1 MSFLR
6 KYPYISTII
15 VSIIMGT
22 IIWLYVPAYYCART
36 TISDE
41 YRETDLAVGLDIVKA
56 NMRMFMEQ
64 NSSDINSIELYG
76 KALETTDY
84 ANKMARVELHNGLTY
99 AQYINEK
106 DTLEE
111 ILNNVRSAVNG
122 RQQILKIEFKD
133 KDPLVTYTM
142 LNASVEYLEELLST
156 RKREKRQN
164 SIENQQK
171 KYQLYQERFLAAQ
184 EEFNKYSATH
194 LNINKPSH
202 QDTLDNLSRELS
214 QARTELTTAKVELT
228 RAEML
233 LEQNNN
239 HFTIVEHATVPT
251 QKDSNVFGYIMS
263 CVVIGLIFVKG
274 LRLLRERLKEG
285 ALKFQLC
292 NIFSPWNITILHWIA
307 ILILIW
313 IDGDLLYP
321 LTERFWISLAIW
333 GITLPLTAF
342 ITFNLLQ
349 KKNNG
354 TTETTASTSP
364 NVNIKWFY
372 FFLIVTLIFTPLCIK
387 RIMDTV
393 SMFAGENMMY
403 NIRMLVVEGE
413 TGWGV
418 LSYSFVINKALLICA
433 LWARKKVGII
443 PTIVVLMLMFMS
455 AFALMDKGSILF
467 IFLTLG
473 YVLYEK
479 GIISLRSIFLT
490 GGALLGIFFFL
501 TLLRNFTDGQGEIKS
516 DELTFVDFFAM
527 YVLSAPVAYGYMPPD
542 IGLQFGS
549 RSLTLLYLILGKL
562 SGNFHVES
570 LVQEFMEVPIPTN
583 LYTIMQPFYLDFGQW
598 GVFIFAL
605 LYGVASGWCYAIYK
619 SGNSWGCAA
628 YTFML
633 YNLVTQYGSE
643 HLLLS
648 PIITIQLLV
657 ILYLL
662 TQNNIKITLLPS
674 KHVQTN
680 T

>member
-99 AQYINEK
+99 AQSINEK

-133 KDPLVTYTM
+133 KDPLVAYTM
-142 LNASVEYLEELLST
+142 LNASVEYLEELLNT

-263 CVVIGLIFVKG
+263 CAVIGLIFVKG

-349 KKNNG
+349 KKNSG
-354 TTETTASTSP
+354 TSETTASTSP

-490 GGALLGIFFFL
+490 GGALLGIFFLL

-605 LYGVASGWCYAIYK
+605 LYGVGSGWCYAIYK

>member
-1 MSFLR
+1 FL
-6 KYPYISTII
+6 
-15 VSIIMGT
+15 
-22 IIWLYVPAYYCART
+22 
-36 TISDE
+36 
-41 YRETDLAVGLDIVKA
+41 
-56 NMRMFMEQ
+56 
-64 NSSDINSIELYG
+64 
-76 KALETTDY
+76 
-84 ANKMARVELHNGLTY
+84 
-99 AQYINEK
+99 
-106 DTLEE
+106 
-111 ILNNVRSAVNG
+111 
-122 RQQILKIEFKD
+122 
-133 KDPLVTYTM
+133 
-142 LNASVEYLEELLST
+142 
-156 RKREKRQN
+156 
-164 SIENQQK
+164 
-171 KYQLYQERFLAAQ
+171 
-184 EEFNKYSATH
+184 
-194 LNINKPSH
+194 
-202 QDTLDNLSRELS
+202 
-214 QARTELTTAKVELT
+214 
-228 RAEML
+228 
-233 LEQNNN
+233 
-239 HFTIVEHATVPT
+239 
-251 QKDSNVFGYIMS
+251 
-263 CVVIGLIFVKG
+263 
-274 LRLLRERLKEG
+274 
-285 ALKFQLC
+285 
-292 NIFSPWNITILHWIA
+292 
-307 ILILIW
+307 
-313 IDGDLLYP
+313 
-321 LTERFWISLAIW
+321 
-333 GITLPLTAF
+333 
-342 ITFNLLQ
+342 TFNLLQ
-349 KKNNG
+349 KKDSE
-354 TTETTASTSP
+354 ETSIAISP

-372 FFLIVTLIFTPLCIK
+372 FFLAVTLIFTPLCIK

-443 PTIVVLMLMFMS
+443 PTIIVLILMFMS
-455 AFALMDKGSILF
+455 AFALMDKGSLLF
-467 IFLTLG
+467 IFLTIG

-490 GGALLGIFFFL
+490 GGALLGIFFLL
-501 TLLRNFTDGQGEIKS
+501 TLLRNFTDGQGEIQS

-562 SGNFHVES
+562 SGNFQVES

-605 LYGVASGWCYAIYK
+605 LYGVTSGWCYAIYK
-619 SGNSWGCAA
+619 AGNSWGCAT

-662 TQNNIKITLLPS
+662 TQNNIKITFLPS
-674 KHVQTN
+674 RHVQAN

>member
-1 MSFLR
+1 MRFIR

-41 YRETDLAVGLDIVKA
+41 YRETDLAVGLDVIKA

-84 ANKMARVELHNGLTY
+84 AINMAQVELHNGLTY
-99 AQYINEK
+99 AQYINEE
-106 DTLEE
+106 DTLKE
-111 ILNNVRSAVNG
+111 ILSNVRSAVIG
-122 RQQILKIEFKD
+122 RQQILKVEFRD
-133 KDPLVTYTM
+133 KDPLVAYTM
-142 LNASVEYLEELLST
+142 LNASVEYLEELLNT
-156 RKREKRQN
+156 RKKEKRQN
-164 SIENQQK
+164 SVDNQQK
-171 KYQLYQERFLAAQ
+171 KHQLYLERFLKAQ
-184 EEFNKYSATH
+184 KDFNEYASTH
-194 LNINKPSH
+194 ININKPSC
-202 QDTLDNLSRELS
+202 QDTLDYLANELS
-214 QARTELTTAKVELT
+214 QARSELSTAKVELT
-228 RAEML
+228 RAKML
-233 LEQNNN
+233 VNQNNN

-251 QKDSNVFGYIMS
+251 KKDSNVFGYIMS
-263 CVVIGLIFVKG
+263 CVVLGLIFVKG
-274 LRLLRERLKEG
+274 LRLLIARLKEG
-285 ALKFQLC
+285 TLKFQLC

-307 ILILIW
+307 ILVLIW

-342 ITFNLLQ
+342 LTFNLLR
-349 KKNNG
+349 KKDSE
-354 TTETTASTSP
+354 ETPGAISP

-372 FFLIVTLIFTPLCIK
+372 FFLAVTLVFTPLCIK

-443 PTIVVLMLMFMS
+443 PTIIVLMLMFMS
-455 AFALMDKGSILF
+455 AFALMDKGSLLF

-490 GGALLGIFFFL
+490 GGALLGIFFLL
-501 TLLRNFTDGQGEIKS
+501 TLLRNFTDGQGEIQS

-643 HLLLS
+643 HILLS

-662 TQNNIKITLLPS
+662 TQNKIKITFLPS
-674 KHVQTN
+674 KHAQTN

>member
-1 MSFLR
+1 DS
-6 KYPYISTII
+6 
-15 VSIIMGT
+15 
-22 IIWLYVPAYYCART
+22 
-36 TISDE
+36 E
-41 YRETDLAVGLDIVKA
+41 ET
-56 NMRMFMEQ
+56 
-64 NSSDINSIELYG
+64 
-76 KALETTDY
+76 
-84 ANKMARVELHNGLTY
+84 
-99 AQYINEK
+99 
-106 DTLEE
+106 
-111 ILNNVRSAVNG
+111 
-122 RQQILKIEFKD
+122 
-133 KDPLVTYTM
+133 P
-142 LNASVEYLEELLST
+142 
-156 RKREKRQN
+156 
-164 SIENQQK
+164 
-171 KYQLYQERFLAAQ
+171 
-184 EEFNKYSATH
+184 
-194 LNINKPSH
+194 
-202 QDTLDNLSRELS
+202 
-214 QARTELTTAKVELT
+214 
-228 RAEML
+228 
-233 LEQNNN
+233 
-239 HFTIVEHATVPT
+239 
-251 QKDSNVFGYIMS
+251 
-263 CVVIGLIFVKG
+263 
-274 LRLLRERLKEG
+274 G
-285 ALKFQLC
+285 A
-292 NIFSPWNITILHWIA
+292 I
-307 ILILIW
+307 
-313 IDGDLLYP
+313 
-321 LTERFWISLAIW
+321 
-333 GITLPLTAF
+333 
-342 ITFNLLQ
+342 
-349 KKNNG
+349 
-354 TTETTASTSP
+354 SP

-372 FFLIVTLIFTPLCIK
+372 FFLAVTLVFTPLCIK

-443 PTIVVLMLMFMS
+443 PTIIVLMLMFMS
-455 AFALMDKGSILF
+455 AFALMDKGSLLF
-467 IFLTLG
+467 IFLTIG

-479 GIISLRSIFLT
+479 EIISLRSIFLT
-490 GGALLGIFFFL
+490 GGALLGIFFLL
-501 TLLRNFTDGQGEIKS
+501 TLLRNFTDGQGEIQS

-643 HLLLS
+643 HILLS

-662 TQNNIKITLLPS
+662 TQNKIKITFLPS

>member
-1 MSFLR
+1 M
-6 KYPYISTII
+6 
-15 VSIIMGT
+15 
-22 IIWLYVPAYYCART
+22 PAYYCART

-41 YRETDLAVGLDIVKA
+41 YRETDLVVGMNALKA
-56 NMRMFMEQ
+56 NMRMYAEEHS
-64 NSSDINSIELYG
+64 NNINNIELYA
-76 KALETTDY
+76 KALESQDF
-84 ANKMARVELHNGLTY
+84 AKSISNVKINNEQTY
-99 AQYINEK
+99 GQYLNTQ
-106 DTLEE
+106 DTIDA
-111 ILNNVRSAVNG
+111 ILKNIRYVVNG
-122 RQQILKIEFKD
+122 RLELLKVEFQD
-133 KDPLVTYTM
+133 KDPLVAYRM
-142 LNASVEYLEELLST
+142 LNASVKYLEDLLNAQKQAKLKINLNNEEENYKIFEEAFTHAQNKFNQYSISHKYTNTPSYIDSLKTLSEELAYARERLS
-156 RKREKRQN
+156 
-164 SIENQQK
+164 
-171 KYQLYQERFLAAQ
+171 
-184 EEFNKYSATH
+184 
-194 LNINKPSH
+194 
-202 QDTLDNLSRELS
+202 
-214 QARTELTTAKVELT
+214 TAKVELT

-233 LEQNNN
+233 LKQNSN

-263 CVVIGLIFVKG
+263 CIVIGLILVKG
-274 LRLLRERLKEG
+274 IRLVMERLKERSFQ
-285 ALKFQLC
+285 FQLC
-292 NIFSPWNITILHWIA
+292 NVFSPWNITILHWIA

-349 KKNNG
+349 KKKSG
-354 TTETTASTSP
+354 TSETTASTSP

-372 FFLIVTLIFTPLCIK
+372 FFLIVTLVFTPLCIK

-490 GGALLGIFFFL
+490 GGALLGIFFLL

-605 LYGVASGWCYAIYK
+605 LYGVGSGWCYSLYK
-619 SGNSWGCAA
+619 SGNSWGCVA
-628 YTFML
+628 YTFHF

-643 HLLLS
+643 HILLS
-648 PIITIQLLV
+648 PIISIQFLV

-662 TQNNIKITLLPS
+662 TQNRIKITFLPK

>member
-133 KDPLVTYTM
+133 KDPLVAYTM
-142 LNASVEYLEELLST
+142 LNASVEYLEELLNT

-292 NIFSPWNITILHWIA
+292 NIFSPWNITILHWIT

-349 KKNNG
+349 KKNSG
-354 TTETTASTSP
+354 TSETTASTSP

-372 FFLIVTLIFTPLCIK
+372 FFLIVTLVFTPLCIK

-490 GGALLGIFFFL
+490 GGALLGIFFLL